1 MRTWPVGQC
10 SMSVFESRVAM
21 ENQLNVF
28 ELVVARVSQT
38 DRSLINLAEVH
49 VRVDNLCID
58 GNLNHACKDAWIDG
72 GWDLVR
78 FLMIREGED
87 S

>member
-38 DRSLINLAEVH
+38 DRSLINLAEVDDE
-49 VRVDNLCID
+49 RADS
-58 GNLNHACKDAWIDG
+58 LN
-72 GWDLVR
+72 
-78 FLMIREGED
+78 
-87 S
+87 

>member
-1 MRTWPVGQC
+1 MRTWPVGRC

-38 DRSLINLAEVH
+38 DSLINLAEVH
-49 VRVDNLCID
+49 VRADNLY
-58 GNLNHACKDAWIDG
+58 
-72 GWDLVR
+72 
-78 FLMIREGED
+78 
-87 S
+87 